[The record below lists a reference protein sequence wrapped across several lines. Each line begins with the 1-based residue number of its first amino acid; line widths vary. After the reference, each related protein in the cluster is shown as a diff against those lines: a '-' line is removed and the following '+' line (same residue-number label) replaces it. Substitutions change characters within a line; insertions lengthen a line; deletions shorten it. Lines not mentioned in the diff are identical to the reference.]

1 MGVIFF
7 YLNKMGVT
15 SMDCMVLGQVMC
27 LCSILSADHFA
38 EGDITLWFS
47 YSEDFVARCAEGDM
61 TMWFSSF
68 LQELQATLLFRLF

>member
-1 MGVIFF
+1 
-7 YLNKMGVT
+7 
-15 SMDCMVLGQVMC
+15 MDCMVSGQVMC

-47 YSEDFVARCAEGDM
+47 YSEDFVSRFAEGGT

-68 LQELQATLLFRLF
+68 LQEFQATLLFPLF